1 MRSVANVN
9 ILFQFSAVCDVTK
22 PSARAQAIF
31 SCLWRHKAISA
42 SSSQIL
48 QKINDGWRGLVID
61 CGQLREQKK
70 SLREDGISSCLW
82 RHKDISASLGEI
94 FRKNAGRCTSARAWE
109 IFRKNAD
116 RSMWSVAKRKTS
128 FCILPFLWR
137 HKKSVRHRVFLGGL
151 PAKYFPSPTGLN
163 FGDRTRT
170 GVFPVVWPY
179 AKMWY

>member
-1 MRSVANVN
+1 MPYGEDTWKK
-9 ILFQFSAVCDVTK
+9 ILDLLPMFCHSMAKHRQGSGI
-22 PSARAQAIF
+22 SESHE
-31 SCLWRHKAISA
+31 SCHD
-42 SSSQIL
+42 
-48 QKINDGWRGLVID
+48 DGWRGLVID
-61 CGQLREQKK
+61 CGQLPEQKK
-70 SLREDGISSCLW
+70 SLGISSCLW
-82 RHKDISASLGEI
+82 RHKDISASLGD
-94 FRKNAGRCTSARAWE
+94 FSQKCWPVYVLRA
-109 IFRKNAD
+109 
-116 RSMWSVAKRKTS
+116 SMWSVAKRKTS

>member
-22 PSARAQAIF
+22 PSARAQAI
-31 SCLWRHKAISA
+31 
-42 SSSQIL
+42 L

-70 SLREDGISSCLW
+70 SLGISSCLW
-82 RHKDISASLGEI
+82 RHKDISASPGDFSQKCWPVYVL
-94 FRKNAGRCTSARAWE
+94 RA
-109 IFRKNAD
+109 
-116 RSMWSVAKRKTS
+116 SMWSVAKRKTS

-137 HKKSVRHRVFLGGL
+137 HKKCVRHRVLLGGL